1 MQLEIISPEK
11 MIFTGSVISVTL
23 PGASGSFQILE
34 NHASIISLLVKGR
47 LSFVTRQNELIE
59 LLIEDGFVEKNNN
72 KVTVCL
78 ESIIKEL

>member
-11 MIFTGSVISVTL
+11 MIFS
-23 PGASGSFQILE
+23 SFQILE

>member
-11 MIFTGSVISVTL
+11 MIFTGSVSSVTL
-23 PGASGSFQILE
+23 PGASCSFQILE
-34 NHASIISLLVKGR
+34 NHASIISSLVKGR
-47 LSFVTRQNELIE
+47 LSFVTHQNELIE
-59 LLIEDGFVEKNNN
+59 LLVEDGFVEKNNN